1 MNNIHR
7 SSSVSSSVPLTRSQH
22 YQRQERGKN
31 PFVSLVHRRRQIQRE
46 SVDENMSATTTSSGG
61 TRVKPLVIV
70 GPSGVGKGTLIE
82 KLNKNH
88 PNSFGFSVS
97 HTTRD
102 PRPGEENGVHYHFVE
117 KSLMEQEI
125 ADGKFLEH
133 ANVHLNIYG
142 TSFKAVDDVASKGV
156 CCILDID
163 IQGAEIVKNSGKLDC
178 AYVFIQPPSIPE
190 LERRLRGRGTET
202 EEAVT
207 KRMQNATKEI
217 ERGEKLGGA
226 FFDAIIVNDDLDSAY
241 EKLKDVVVRRIFT
254 PA

>member
-1 MNNIHR
+1 
-7 SSSVSSSVPLTRSQH
+7 
-22 YQRQERGKN
+22 
-31 PFVSLVHRRRQIQRE
+31 
-46 SVDENMSATTTSSGG
+46 MSATTTSSGG

-217 ERGEKLGGA
+217 ERGEKLGSA

-241 EKLKDVVVRRIFT
+241 EKLKDVLVRRIFT